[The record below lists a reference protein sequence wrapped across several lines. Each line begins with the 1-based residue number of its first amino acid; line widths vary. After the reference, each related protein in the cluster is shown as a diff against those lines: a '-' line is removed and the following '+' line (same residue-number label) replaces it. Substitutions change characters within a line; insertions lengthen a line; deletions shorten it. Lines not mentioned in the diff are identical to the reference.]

1 MNSKFKKVW
10 LLAVCMCLILGPL
23 AIAADS
29 EKQGSVLER
38 LQTIDDDELGE
49 LIRIALANL
58 PETKARMTPPYIKDR
73 EEKEQLMFELRKAEE
88 TAKSKAIRRVTEV
101 YSQIKLL
108 DTQILH
114 TEQKINSLKKNE
126 AIQIE
131 LILARAELDARRTTK
146 LAELREIMNIVPK
159 HAFGRKPVTTLNS
172 WFKLDVIDD
181 YVYILKCL
189 KPYSSSYYPYYRTD
203 NQYGRYRIIDPV
215 KCMPEEDAIRYI
227 HKLIKKQDQLPL
239 RVDISRNAAGSKL
252 SKQIRERII
261 RMVENENMQLEV
273 EVYLEEKARSSVYT
287 EDWFLKDGKTYN
299 SLDRLKDDRPIRMV
313 RSFEDEVS
321 MHLKR
326 IGSVSLPV
334 KYKVE
339 YDAEGKDLA
348 FRASEA
354 LKETAKKYGIT
365 QFVEIELRE
374 FDPNALSD

>member
-10 LLAVCMCLILGPL
+10 LLIAFVCLILGPL

-29 EKQGSVLER
+29 EKQGSVLDR
-38 LQTIDDDELGE
+38 VQAIDDDELGE

-58 PETKARMTPPYIKDR
+58 PETKTLMNPPYKQRRTR
-73 EEKEQLMFELRKAEE
+73 EESEKFMFDLWKAEE
-88 TAKSKAIRRVTEV
+88 TAKSKAIRCVTEV

-108 DTQILH
+108 DTQIEH
-114 TEQKINSLKKNE
+114 TERKIISLKKNE

-189 KPYSSSYYPYYRTD
+189 KPYSSDTYDQREYPRT
-203 NQYGRYRIIDPV
+203 IDPV
-215 KCMPEEDAIRYI
+215 KCMSEEDAIRYV
-227 HKLIKKQDQLPL
+227 HELIKKQDQLPL
-239 RVDISRNAAGSKL
+239 RIDISRNVAGSTL

-261 RMVENENMQLEV
+261 QMVKNENMQLEV
-273 EVYLEEKARSSVYT
+273 EVYLEEKARSSVYKR
-287 EDWFLKDGKTYN
+287 DWFLKDGKIYHTLT
-299 SLDRLKDDRPIRMV
+299 SLKRNEPIDKRVNFEDYISGYLKDV
-313 RSFEDEVS
+313 
-321 MHLKR
+321 
-326 IGSVSLPV
+326 GSLPV
-334 KYKVE
+334 KYKIE

-348 FRASEA
+348 FRTNEV
-354 LKETAKKYGIT
+354 LKETAKKYGVT

>member
-1 MNSKFKKVW
+1 MNSKFEKIW
-10 LLAVCMCLILGPL
+10 LLAVCMCLMFGPL

-29 EKQGSVLER
+29 EKQGSVLDR
-38 LQTIDDDELGE
+38 VQTIYDHELGE

-58 PETKARMTPPYIKDR
+58 PETKALMNPPYKKSR
-73 EEKEQLMFELRKAEE
+73 EESEKLKFELRKAEE
-88 TAKSKAIRRVTEV
+88 TAKSKAIRCVTEV

-108 DTQILH
+108 DTQIEH
-114 TEQKINSLKKNE
+114 TEQKINSLQKNS

-189 KPYSSSYYPYYRTD
+189 KPYYYYRSV
-203 NQYGRYRIIDPV
+203 NQYGRYRLIDPV
-215 KCMPEEDAIRYI
+215 KCVSEEDTIRYV
-227 HKLIKKQDQLPL
+227 HELIKKRDQLPL
-239 RVDISRNAAGSKL
+239 RVDISRNAGGSKL

-261 RMVENENMQLEV
+261 KMVKNENLQLEV
-273 EVYLEEKARSSVYT
+273 EVYLEEKVRSSVYKR
-287 EDWFLKDGKTYN
+287 DWFLKDGKIYYTFENLKRNKPIDKRVNFEDYI
-299 SLDRLKDDRPIRMV
+299 SGYLKDV
-313 RSFEDEVS
+313 
-321 MHLKR
+321 
-326 IGSVSLPV
+326 GSLPV
-334 KYKVE
+334 KYKIE

-348 FRASEA
+348 FRTNEV

>member
-29 EKQGSVLER
+29 EKQRSVLNR
-38 LQTIDDDELGE
+38 VQTIDDHELGE

-58 PETKARMTPPYIKDR
+58 PETKALMNPPYKKSR
-73 EEKEQLMFELRKAEE
+73 EESEKMKFELRKAEE

-108 DTQILH
+108 DTQIEH
-114 TEQKINSLKKNE
+114 TERKIISLKKNA

-189 KPYSSSYYPYYRTD
+189 KPYYRYD
-203 NQYGRYRIIDPV
+203 NQPGRYRGIDPV
-215 KCMPEEDAIRYI
+215 KCMSEEDAIRYV
-227 HKLIKKQDQLPL
+227 HELIKKQDQLPL
-239 RVDISRNAAGSKL
+239 RVDISRNVAGSKL

-261 RMVENENMQLEV
+261 KMVKNENMQLEV
-273 EVYLEEKARSSVYT
+273 EVYLEEKVMSGVHKR
-287 EDWFLKDGKTYN
+287 DWFLKDGKIYYTLN
-299 SLDRLKDDRPIRMV
+299 SLKRNEPIDKRY
-313 RSFEDEVS
+313 FEDHIS
-321 MHLKR
+321 SYLK
-326 IGSVSLPV
+326 SVRSLPV
-334 KYKVE
+334 KYKIE

-348 FRASEA
+348 FRANEV
-354 LKETAKKYGIT
+354 LKETAKKYGVT

>member
-23 AIAADS
+23 AIAVDS
-29 EKQGSVLER
+29 EKQGSVLDR
-38 LQTIDDDELGE
+38 VHTIDDHELGQ

-58 PETKARMTPPYIKDR
+58 PETKTLMNPPYKQRRTR
-73 EEKEQLMFELRKAEE
+73 EESEKYMFDLQKAEE
-88 TAKSKAIRRVTEV
+88 TAKSKAIRGVTEV

-108 DTQILH
+108 DTQIEQ
-114 TEQKINSLKKNE
+114 TEQKIISLTKNS
-126 AIQIE
+126 AIRIE
-131 LILARAELDARRTTK
+131 LILARAELDARRTAK

-189 KPYSSSYYPYYRTD
+189 KPYSSDTYGQREYPRKT
-203 NQYGRYRIIDPV
+203 DPV
-215 KCMPEEDAIRYI
+215 KCMSEEDAIRYV
-227 HKLIKKQDQLPL
+227 HELIKKQDQLPL
-239 RVDISRNAAGSKL
+239 RVDISRNIAGSKL

-261 RMVENENMQLEV
+261 KMVKNENMQLEV
-273 EVYLEEKARSSVYT
+273 EVYLEEKVMSGVHKR
-287 EDWFLKDGKTYN
+287 DWFLKDGKIYDDLN
-299 SLDRLKDDRPIRMV
+299 SLKSNEPIDKRYFEYYISSYLK
-313 RSFEDEVS
+313 
-321 MHLKR
+321 KA
-326 IGSVSLPV
+326 GSLPV
-334 KYKVE
+334 KYKIE

-348 FRASEA
+348 FRANEV
-354 LKETAKKYGIT
+354 LKETAKKYGII

>member
-1 MNSKFKKVW
+1 MNSKFKKVC
-10 LLAVCMCLILGPL
+10 LLAVCMCLMLGPL

-29 EKQGSVLER
+29 EKQGSVLDR
-38 LQTIDDDELGE
+38 VQTIDDHELGQ

-58 PETKARMTPPYIKDR
+58 PETKALMKPPYKKSR
-73 EEKEQLMFELRKAEE
+73 EESEKLKFELRKAEE

-108 DTQILH
+108 DTQIAH
-114 TEQKINSLKKNE
+114 TERKIISLKKNE

-159 HAFGRKPVTTLNS
+159 HAFGRKPVTTLNG

-189 KPYSSSYYPYYRTD
+189 KPYYRYD
-203 NQYGRYRIIDPV
+203 NQPGRYRGIDPV
-215 KCMPEEDAIRYI
+215 KCMSEEDAIRYV
-227 HKLIKKQDQLPL
+227 HELIKKQDQLPL
-239 RVDISRNAAGSKL
+239 RIDISRNVAGSKL
-252 SKQIRERII
+252 SKQICERII
-261 RMVENENMQLEV
+261 KMVKNENMQLEV
-273 EVYLEEKARSSVYT
+273 EVYLEEKERSSVYKR
-287 EDWFLKDGKTYN
+287 DWFLKDGKIYYT
-299 SLDRLKDDRPIRMV
+299 LDRLKRNAPIDKRAN
-313 RSFEDEVS
+313 FEDYIS
-321 MHLKR
+321 SYLKNV
-326 IGSVSLPV
+326 GYLPA
-334 KYKVE
+334 KYKIE

-348 FRASEA
+348 FHANEV
-354 LKETAKKYGIT
+354 LKETAKKYGVT

>member
-1 MNSKFKKVW
+1 MNSKFKKVCFSV
-10 LLAVCMCLILGPL
+10 VCMCLILGPL

-29 EKQGSVLER
+29 EKQGSVLKR
-38 LQTIDDDELGE
+38 LRSIDDDELGE

-58 PETKARMTPPYIKDR
+58 PETKALMNPPYRKGQTER
-73 EEKEQLMFELRKAEE
+73 KELHFELRKAEE

-108 DTQILH
+108 DTQIEH

-146 LAELREIMNIVPK
+146 LAELREIMNILPK

-189 KPYSSSYYPYYRTD
+189 KPYYYYRSF
-203 NQYGRYRIIDPV
+203 NRYGRYSETDPV
-215 KCMPEEDAIRYI
+215 KCMSEEDAIRYV
-227 HKLIKKQDQLPL
+227 HELIKKQDQLPL
-239 RVDISRNAAGSKL
+239 RVDISRNVAGSEL

-261 RMVENENMQLEV
+261 KIVKNENMQLEV
-273 EVYLEEKARSSVYT
+273 EVYLEEKASSGGVYK
-287 EDWFLKDGKTYN
+287 EDWFLKDGKIYS
-299 SLDRLKDDRPIRMV
+299 SLSRLKDDRPINERG
-313 RSFEDEVS
+313 RNFGYYISGYF
-321 MHLKR
+321 KKT
-326 IGSVSLPV
+326 GSLPV
-334 KYKVE
+334 KFEIE
-339 YDAEGKDLA
+339 YDAESKDLA
-348 FRASEA
+348 FRANEVV
-354 LKETAKKYGIT
+354 KETAKKYGMT